1 MLIAGVAATVI
12 VATTAFGET
21 VASAITDS
29 CLLFSQKVAESTELT
44 PSPCE

>member
-29 CLLFSQKVAESTELT
+29 CLVFAQNVTESTEIT
-44 PSPCE
+44 PTPCK